1 MSVFFETNNV
11 LDRFCEIR
19 YIRLLKSSIGV
30 MESFMQYAV
39 EAGLEPL
46 TLELHV
52 WTLNCTVNETFCH
65 D

>member
-1 MSVFFETNNV
+1 
-11 LDRFCEIR
+11 
-19 YIRLLKSSIGV
+19 